1 MGGGSVLL
9 NLLGAIALLLWA
21 TRLVKTGVTRAF
33 GEDLRTLLL
42 KATSNRVSAVSLGA
56 ATALI
61 MQSSTAALLLL
72 TSFAGRG
79 MIALVPALA
88 VALGADLGSTFVVQA
103 LSFDLKAFVPVLLIV
118 GVAAFM
124 MSGNATVRQVGRVII
139 GLALMIIALGLIVQA
154 SSTLRSDP
162 TLILVMTRLANEA
175 VLAIIIGAGLTW
187 LLHSSVAMVLLIVSL
202 VGSGLIPLTLG
213 VTFLLGANLGAGL
226 IPLGLAWGEP
236 MAARRILIGN
246 VVFRVT
252 GVMLALLALPAVQT
266 WVAALPLAP
275 ERAIAASHVLFNLAL
290 AAFFLPLLD
299 LAARLL
305 ERYLP
310 DRPDEAQAASRPV
323 HLDDSLIETPNLAL
337 GAASREVIRLAERV
351 EAMLRETILTFQDID
366 DTRRNAIHSL
376 DDEVDSLQE
385 AIKLY
390 LTRLTRQVTSDT
402 DQKKAVNLILFTTN
416 LEHVGDIICKNLLEL
431 AAKKQRYGVA
441 FSDAGWAE
449 LTEFHARIVK
459 QMKLAMTVF
468 MTRDVTMAR
477 DLVAEKD
484 NIRALEKI
492 ATERHLARLRDGTPA
507 SIETSSLH
515 LDILRD
521 LKRIN
526 AHITSVA
533 HPILEESGE
542 IRQSRL
548 RSLKA

>member
-1 MGGGSVLL
+1 MGGNSVLL
-9 NLLGAIALLLWA
+9 NLLGAIALLLWS

-33 GEDLRTLLL
+33 GEELRGWLMR
-42 KATSNRVSAVSLGA
+42 ATSNRLSAVSLGA
-56 ATALI
+56 GVALI

-88 VALGADLGSTFVVQA
+88 VALGADIGSTFVVQA
-103 LSFDLKAFVPVLLIV
+103 LSFDLKAFVPVLMIL
-118 GVAAFM
+118 GVAGFM
-124 MSGNATVRQVGRVII
+124 LSGNATVRQVGRILI
-139 GLALMIIALGLIVQA
+139 GLALMILSLGMIVQA
-154 SSTLRSDP
+154 STSLRGDP
-162 TLILVMTRLANEA
+162 TLLLVMSRLANEA
-175 VLAIIIGAGLTW
+175 VLAILIGAALTW

-202 VGSGLIPLTLG
+202 VGAGLIPLSLG

-226 IPLGLAWGEP
+226 IPLGLGWREP

-246 VVFRVT
+246 VAFRAT
-252 GVMLALLALPAVQT
+252 GVLIALLLLPFVQHL
-266 WVAALPLAP
+266 VAQWPLAP
-275 ERAIAASHVLFNLAL
+275 ERAVAASHVLFNLAL
-290 AAFFLPLLD
+290 AALFLPLLGP
-299 LAARLL
+299 AAKLL
-305 ERYLP
+305 ETHLP
-310 DRPDEAQAASRPV
+310 DRPDENQAASRPV
-323 HLDDSLIETPNLAL
+323 HLDDSLIESPHLAL

-351 EAMLRETILTFQDID
+351 ETMLRETILTFQDSD
-366 DTRRNAIHSL
+366 DRRRTMIHSL

-390 LTRLTRQVTSDT
+390 LTRLTRQVTTDE
-402 DQKKAVNLILFTTN
+402 DQKQAVNLILFTTN

-431 AAKKQRYGVA
+431 AAKKQRYGLA
-441 FSDAGWAE
+441 FSEAGWSE

-459 QMKLAMTVF
+459 QMKLALTLF
-468 MTRDVTMAR
+468 MTRDITMAR

-484 NIRALEKI
+484 NIRALEKV

-526 AHITSVA
+526 AHITSLA
-533 HPILEESGE
+533 HPILEASGE

-548 RSLKA
+548 RSQKA

>member
-9 NLLGAIALLLWA
+9 NLLGAIALLLWS

-33 GEDLRTLLL
+33 GEELRGWLMR
-42 KATSNRVSAVSLGA
+42 ATSNRLKAVSLGA
-56 ATALI
+56 GVALI

-72 TSFAGRG
+72 ASFAGRG

-88 VALGADLGSTFVVQA
+88 VALGADIGSTFVVQA
-103 LSFDLKAFVPVLLIV
+103 LSFDLKAFVPVLFIL
-118 GVAAFM
+118 GVAGFM
-124 MSGNATVRQVGRVII
+124 LSSNATIRQVGRILI
-139 GLALMIIALGLIVQA
+139 GLALMILSLGMIVQA
-154 SSTLRSDP
+154 SGSLRGDP
-162 TLILVMTRLANEA
+162 TLVLVLSRLANEA
-175 VLAIIIGAGLTW
+175 VLAILIGAALTW

-202 VGSGLIPLTLG
+202 VGAGLIPLSLG

-226 IPLGLAWGEP
+226 IPLGLGWREP
-236 MAARRILIGN
+236 MAARRILVGNIAFRAIG
-246 VVFRVT
+246 V
-252 GVMLALLALPAVQT
+252 LIALLMLPLAQQG
-266 WVAALPLAP
+266 VAQLPLAP
-275 ERAIAASHVLFNLAL
+275 ERAIAAGHTLFNLGLAL
-290 AAFFLPLLD
+290 LFLPLLGP
-299 LAARLL
+299 AAKLL
-305 ERYLP
+305 EQHLP
-310 DRPDEAQAASRPV
+310 DRPDESQAASRPV
-323 HLDDSLIETPNLAL
+323 HLDDSLIETPHLAL

-351 EAMLRETILTFQDID
+351 EVMLRETILTFQDID
-366 DTRRNAIHSL
+366 DRRRTMIHSL

-390 LTRLTRQVTSDT
+390 LTRLTRQVTTDE
-402 DQKKAVNLILFTTN
+402 DQKQAVNLILFTTN

-431 AAKKQRYGVA
+431 AAKKQRYGLA
-441 FSDAGWAE
+441 FSEAGWSE

-459 QMKLAMTVF
+459 QMKLALTLF
-468 MTRDVTMAR
+468 MTRDITMAR
-477 DLVAEKD
+477 DLVSEKD
-484 NIRALEKI
+484 NIRALEKV

-533 HPILEESGE
+533 HPILEASGE

-548 RSLKA
+548 RSQKA

>member
-9 NLLGAIALLLWA
+9 NLLGAIALLLWS

-33 GEDLRTLLL
+33 GEELRGWLMR
-42 KATSNRVSAVSLGA
+42 ATSNRVSAVSLGA
-56 ATALI
+56 GVALV

-88 VALGADLGSTFVVQA
+88 VALGADIGSTFVVQA
-103 LSFDLKAFVPVLLIV
+103 LSFDLKGFIPVLLV
-118 GVAAFM
+118 LGVAGFM
-124 MSGNATVRQVGRVII
+124 LSNNATVRQVGRILI
-139 GLALMIIALGLIVQA
+139 GLALMILSLGMIVQA
-154 SSTLRSDP
+154 SASLRGDP
-162 TLILVMTRLANEA
+162 TLLLVMSRLANEA
-175 VLAIIIGAGLTW
+175 VLAILIGAALTW

-202 VGSGLIPLTLG
+202 VGAGLIPLTLG

-226 IPLGLAWGEP
+226 IPLGLGWREP
-236 MAARRILIGN
+236 MAARRILVGN
-246 VVFRVT
+246 VAFRAS
-252 GVMLALLALPAVQT
+252 GVLIALLMLPLVQQ
-266 WVAALPLAP
+266 WVAQLPLAP
-275 ERAIAASHVLFNLAL
+275 ERAIAASHMLFNLAL
-290 AAFFLPLLD
+290 AALFLPLLGP
-299 LAARLL
+299 AASLL
-305 ERYLP
+305 EKHLP
-310 DRPDEAQAASRPV
+310 DRPDENMAASRPV
-323 HLDDSLIETPNLAL
+323 HLDESLIDSPHLAL

-351 EAMLRETILTFQDID
+351 ETMLRETILTFQDSD
-366 DTRRNAIHSL
+366 DRRRNMIHNL

-390 LTRLTRQVTSDT
+390 LTRLTRQVTTDE
-402 DQKKAVNLILFTTN
+402 DQKQAVNLILFTTN

-431 AAKKQRYGVA
+431 AAKKQRYGLA
-441 FSDAGWAE
+441 FSDAGWSE

-459 QMKLAMTVF
+459 QMKLALTLF

-484 NIRALEKI
+484 NIRSLEKI

-533 HPILEESGE
+533 HPILEASGE
-542 IRQSRL
+542 IRESRL
-548 RSLKA
+548 RTQKA

>member
-9 NLLGAIALLLWA
+9 NLLGAIALLLWS

-33 GEDLRTLLL
+33 GEELRGWLMR
-42 KATSNRVSAVSLGA
+42 ATANRLSAVSLGA
-56 ATALI
+56 GVALV

-88 VALGADLGSTFVVQA
+88 VALGADIGSTFVVQA
-103 LSFDLKAFVPVLLIV
+103 LSFDLKAFIPVLMII

-124 MSGNATVRQVGRVII
+124 LSGNATIRQVGRIVI
-139 GLALMIIALGLIVQA
+139 GLALMILSLGMIVQA
-154 SSTLRSDP
+154 STSLRGDP
-162 TLILVMTRLANEA
+162 TLLLVLSRLDNEA
-175 VLAIIIGAGLTW
+175 VLAILIGAFLTW

-202 VGSGLIPLTLG
+202 VGAGLIPLSLG
-213 VTFLLGANLGAGL
+213 VTFLIGANLGAGL
-226 IPLGLAWGEP
+226 IPLGLGWREP
-236 MAARRILIGN
+236 MAARRILVGN
-246 VVFRVT
+246 VAFRAF
-252 GVMLALLALPAVQT
+252 GVLIALLVLPMVQHG
-266 WVAALPLAP
+266 VAQLPLAP
-275 ERAIAASHVLFNLAL
+275 ERAIAVSHMLFNIAL
-290 AAFFLPLLD
+290 AAFFLPLLGP
-299 LAARLL
+299 AARLL
-305 ERYLP
+305 EQHLP
-310 DRPDEAQAASRPV
+310 DRPDESQAASRPV
-323 HLDDSLIETPNLAL
+323 HLDESLIESPHLAL
-337 GAASREVIRLAERV
+337 GAASREVVRLAERV

-366 DTRRNAIHSL
+366 DRRRTMIHKL

-390 LTRLTRQVTSDT
+390 LTRLTRQVTT
-402 DQKKAVNLILFTTN
+402 DQDQKQAVNLILFTTN

-431 AAKKQRYGVA
+431 AAKKQRHGLA
-441 FSDAGWAE
+441 FSEAGWGE
-449 LTEFHARIVK
+449 LSEFHARIVK
-459 QMKLAMTVF
+459 QMKLAMTLF

-533 HPILEESGE
+533 HPILEASGE

-548 RSLKA
+548 RSHKA

>member
-9 NLLGAIALLLWA
+9 NLLGAIALLLWS

-33 GEDLRTLLL
+33 GEELRGWLMR
-42 KATSNRVSAVSLGA
+42 ATSNRVSAVSLGA
-56 ATALI
+56 GVALV

-88 VALGADLGSTFVVQA
+88 VALGADIGSTFVVQA
-103 LSFDLKAFVPVLLIV
+103 LSFDLKGFIPVLLV
-118 GVAAFM
+118 LGVAGFM
-124 MSGNATVRQVGRVII
+124 LSANATVRQLGRILI
-139 GLALMIIALGLIVQA
+139 GLALMILSLGMIVQA
-154 SSTLRSDP
+154 STSLRGDP
-162 TLILVMTRLANEA
+162 TLLLVMSRLANEA
-175 VLAIIIGAGLTW
+175 VLAILIGAALTW

-202 VGSGLIPLTLG
+202 VGAGLIPLTLG

-226 IPLGLAWGEP
+226 IPLGLGWREP
-236 MAARRILIGN
+236 MAARRILVGN
-246 VVFRVT
+246 VAFRAS
-252 GVMLALLALPAVQT
+252 GVLIALLMLPLVQH
-266 WVAALPLAP
+266 WVAQLPLAP
-275 ERAIAASHVLFNLAL
+275 ERAVAASHMLFNFAL
-290 AAFFLPLLD
+290 AALFLPLLGP
-299 LAARLL
+299 AARLL
-305 ERYLP
+305 ERHLP
-310 DRPDEAQAASRPV
+310 DRPDESQAAIRPV
-323 HLDDSLIETPNLAL
+323 HLDESLIDSPHLAL

-351 EAMLRETILTFQDID
+351 ETMLRETILTFQDSD
-366 DTRRNAIHSL
+366 DRRRNMIHSL

-390 LTRLTRQVTSDT
+390 LTRLTRQVTTDE
-402 DQKKAVNLILFTTN
+402 DQKQAVNLILFTTN

-431 AAKKQRYGVA
+431 AAKKQRYGLA
-441 FSDAGWAE
+441 FSEAGWSE

-459 QMKLAMTVF
+459 QMKLALTLF
-468 MTRDVTMAR
+468 MTRDITMAR

-484 NIRALEKI
+484 NIRALEKV

-526 AHITSVA
+526 AHITSLA
-533 HPILEESGE
+533 HPILEASGE
-542 IRQSRL
+542 IRESRL
-548 RSLKA
+548 RSQKA

>member
-9 NLLGAIALLLWA
+9 NLLGAIALLLWS

-33 GEDLRTLLL
+33 GEELRGWLMR
-42 KATSNRVSAVSLGA
+42 ATSNRLKAVSLGA
-56 ATALI
+56 GVALI

-88 VALGADLGSTFVVQA
+88 VALGADIGSTFVVQA
-103 LSFDLKAFVPVLLIV
+103 LSFDLKAFVPVLFIL
-118 GVAAFM
+118 GVAGFM
-124 MSGNATVRQVGRVII
+124 LSSNATIRQVGRILI
-139 GLALMIIALGLIVQA
+139 GLALMILSLGMIVQA
-154 SSTLRSDP
+154 SGSLRGDP
-162 TLILVMTRLANEA
+162 TLVLVLSRLANEA
-175 VLAIIIGAGLTW
+175 VLAILIGAALTW

-202 VGSGLIPLTLG
+202 VGAGLIPLSLG

-226 IPLGLAWGEP
+226 IPLGLGWHEP
-236 MAARRILIGN
+236 MAARRILVGN
-246 VVFRVT
+246 IAFRAV
-252 GVMLALLALPAVQT
+252 GVLIALLMLPLAQQG
-266 WVAALPLAP
+266 VAQLPLAP
-275 ERAIAASHVLFNLAL
+275 ERAIAAGHTLFNLAL
-290 AAFFLPLLD
+290 ALLFLPLLGP
-299 LAARLL
+299 AAKLL
-305 ERYLP
+305 EQHLP
-310 DRPDEAQAASRPV
+310 DRPDESQAASRPV
-323 HLDDSLIETPNLAL
+323 HLDDSLIETPHLAL

-351 EAMLRETILTFQDID
+351 EVMLRETILTFQDID
-366 DTRRNAIHSL
+366 DRRRTMIHSL

-390 LTRLTRQVTSDT
+390 LTRLTRQVTTDE
-402 DQKKAVNLILFTTN
+402 DQKQAVNLILFTTN

-431 AAKKQRYGVA
+431 AAKKQRYGLA
-441 FSDAGWAE
+441 FSEAGWSE

-459 QMKLAMTVF
+459 QMKLALTLF
-468 MTRDVTMAR
+468 MTRDIMMAR
-477 DLVAEKD
+477 DLVSEKD
-484 NIRALEKI
+484 NIRALEKV

-533 HPILEESGE
+533 HPILEASGE

-548 RSLKA
+548 RSQKA

>member
-9 NLLGAIALLLWA
+9 NLLGAIALLLWS

-33 GEDLRTLLL
+33 GEELRGWLMQ
-42 KATSNRVSAVSLGA
+42 ATSNRLKAISLGA
-56 ATALI
+56 GVALI

-88 VALGADLGSTFVVQA
+88 VALGADIGSTFVVQA
-103 LSFDLKAFVPVLLIV
+103 LSFDLKAFVPVLFILGV
-118 GVAAFM
+118 GGFLL
-124 MSGNATVRQVGRVII
+124 SGNATIRQVGRILI
-139 GLALMIIALGLIVQA
+139 GLALMILSLGMIVQA
-154 SSTLRSDP
+154 SGSLRGDP
-162 TLILVMTRLANEA
+162 TLVLVLSRLANEA
-175 VLAIIIGAGLTW
+175 VLAIVIGAGLTW

-202 VGSGLIPLTLG
+202 VGAGLIPLSLG

-226 IPLGLAWGEP
+226 IPLGLGWREP
-236 MAARRILIGN
+236 MAARRILVGNIAFRAIG
-246 VVFRVT
+246 V
-252 GVMLALLALPAVQT
+252 LIALLMLPLVQQD
-266 WVAALPLAP
+266 VAQLPLAP
-275 ERAIAASHVLFNLAL
+275 ERAIAAGHTLFNLAL
-290 AAFFLPLLD
+290 ALLFLPLLGP
-299 LAARLL
+299 AARLL
-305 ERYLP
+305 EQHLP
-310 DRPDEAQAASRPV
+310 DRPDESQAASRPV
-323 HLDDSLIETPNLAL
+323 HLDDSLIETPHLAL

-351 EAMLRETILTFQDID
+351 EVMLRETILTFQDID
-366 DTRRNAIHSL
+366 DRRRTMIHSL

-390 LTRLTRQVTSDT
+390 LTRLTRQVTTDE
-402 DQKKAVNLILFTTN
+402 DQKQAVNLILFTTN

-431 AAKKQRYGVA
+431 AAKKQRYGLA
-441 FSDAGWAE
+441 FSEAGWSE

-459 QMKLAMTVF
+459 QMKLALTLF
-468 MTRDVTMAR
+468 MTRDVMMAR

-484 NIRALEKI
+484 NIRALEKV

-526 AHITSVA
+526 AHITSLA
-533 HPILEESGE
+533 HPILEASGE

-548 RSLKA
+548 RTQKA

>member
-9 NLLGAIALLLWA
+9 NLLGAIALLLWS

-33 GEDLRTLLL
+33 GEELRGWLMR
-42 KATSNRVSAVSLGA
+42 ATSNRLKAVSLGA
-56 ATALI
+56 GVALI

-88 VALGADLGSTFVVQA
+88 VALGADIGSTFVVQA
-103 LSFDLKAFVPVLLIV
+103 LSFDLKAFVPVLFIL
-118 GVAAFM
+118 GVAGFM
-124 MSGNATVRQVGRVII
+124 LSGNATIRQVGRILI
-139 GLALMIIALGLIVQA
+139 GLALMILSLGMIVQA
-154 SSTLRSDP
+154 SGSLRGDP
-162 TLILVMTRLANEA
+162 TLVLVLSRLANEA
-175 VLAIIIGAGLTW
+175 VLAILIGAGLTW

-202 VGSGLIPLTLG
+202 VGAGLIPLSLG

-226 IPLGLAWGEP
+226 IPLGLGWREP
-236 MAARRILIGN
+236 MAARRILVGNIAFRAIG
-246 VVFRVT
+246 V
-252 GVMLALLALPAVQT
+252 LIALLMLPLVQQG
-266 WVAALPLAP
+266 VAQWPLAP
-275 ERAIAASHVLFNLAL
+275 ERAIAAGHTLFNLAL
-290 AAFFLPLLD
+290 ALLFLPLLGP
-299 LAARLL
+299 AARLL
-305 ERYLP
+305 EQHLP
-310 DRPDEAQAASRPV
+310 DRPDESQAASRPV
-323 HLDDSLIETPNLAL
+323 HLDDSLIETPHLAL

-351 EAMLRETILTFQDID
+351 EVMLRETILTFQDID
-366 DTRRNAIHSL
+366 DRRRTMIHSL

-390 LTRLTRQVTSDT
+390 LTRLTRQVTTDE
-402 DQKKAVNLILFTTN
+402 DQKQAVNLILFTTN

-431 AAKKQRYGVA
+431 AAKKQRYGLA
-441 FSDAGWAE
+441 FSEAGWSE

-459 QMKLAMTVF
+459 QMKLALTLF
-468 MTRDVTMAR
+468 MTRDIMMAR

-484 NIRALEKI
+484 NIRALEKV

-533 HPILEESGE
+533 HPILEASGE

-548 RSLKA
+548 RSQKA

>member
-9 NLLGAIALLLWA
+9 NLLGAIALLLWS

-33 GEDLRTLLL
+33 GEELRGWLM
-42 KATSNRVSAVSLGA
+42 KATANRVSAVSLGA
-56 ATALI
+56 GVALI

-88 VALGADLGSTFVVQA
+88 VALGADIGSTFVVQA
-103 LSFDLKAFVPVLLIV
+103 LSFDLKAFVPVLLIL
-118 GVAAFM
+118 GVAGFM
-124 MSGNATVRQVGRVII
+124 LSGNATIRQVGRILI
-139 GLALMIIALGLIVQA
+139 GLALMILSLGMIVQA
-154 SSTLRSDP
+154 SGSLRGDP
-162 TLILVMTRLANEA
+162 TLVLVLSRLANEA
-175 VLAIIIGAGLTW
+175 VLAILIGAALTW

-202 VGSGLIPLTLG
+202 VGAGLIPLSLG

-226 IPLGLAWGEP
+226 IPLGLGWREP
-236 MAARRILIGN
+236 MAARRILVGNIAFRAIG
-246 VVFRVT
+246 V
-252 GVMLALLALPAVQT
+252 LIALMVLPFVQQ
-266 WVAALPLAP
+266 WVAQLPLAP
-275 ERAIAASHVLFNLAL
+275 ERAIAASHTLFNFGL
-290 AAFFLPLLD
+290 AALFLPLLGP
-299 LAARLL
+299 AAKLL
-305 ERYLP
+305 EKYLP
-310 DRPDEAQAASRPV
+310 DRPDESQAASRPV
-323 HLDDSLIETPNLAL
+323 HLDESLIDSPHLAL

-351 EAMLRETILTFQDID
+351 EVMLRETILTFQDID
-366 DTRRNAIHSL
+366 DRRRTMIHSL

-390 LTRLTRQVTSDT
+390 LTRLTRQVTTDE
-402 DQKKAVNLILFTTN
+402 DQKQAVNLILFTTN

-431 AAKKQRYGVA
+431 AAKKQRYGLA
-441 FSDAGWAE
+441 FSEAGWAE

-459 QMKLAMTVF
+459 QMKLALTLF
-468 MTRDVTMAR
+468 MTRDITMAR

-484 NIRALEKI
+484 NIRALEKV

-533 HPILEESGE
+533 HPILEASGE
-542 IRQSRL
+542 IRHSRL
-548 RSLKA
+548 RAVKA